1 VEGSDRRRFYAVL
14 HLSGIPSPLDA
25 GAGGYRGGAQGK
37 AMTDAEKLQRDIEG
51 KLESIRLD
59 WAEVAN
65 TLSPS
70 ERAEIRRSIELHL
83 ADLKDLIS
91 N

>member
-1 VEGSDRRRFYAVL
+1 
-14 HLSGIPSPLDA
+14 
-25 GAGGYRGGAQGK
+25 
-37 AMTDAEKLQRDIEG
+37 MTDAERLQRDIQG
-51 KLESIRLD
+51 KLESIRLSRIEMAGALS
-59 WAEVAN
+59 AE
-65 TLSPS
+65 

>member
-1 VEGSDRRRFYAVL
+1 
-14 HLSGIPSPLDA
+14 
-25 GAGGYRGGAQGK
+25 
-37 AMTDAEKLQRDIEG
+37 MTDAEKLQRDIEG

-59 WAEVAN
+59 WTEAAN
-65 TLSPS
+65 TLSPA
-70 ERAEIRRSIELHL
+70 ERAEIRRSIELRL

>member
-1 VEGSDRRRFYAVL
+1 
-14 HLSGIPSPLDA
+14 
-25 GAGGYRGGAQGK
+25 
-37 AMTDAEKLQRDIEG
+37 MTDAEKLQRDIEG
-51 KLESIRLD
+51 KLESIRLA
-59 WAEVAN
+59 WAEAAK